1 MQGATSH
8 AEFDDGL
15 IVSQPPTKIWEA
27 ELKENVIVAI
37 VLLSHDSGACSQRVY
52 STTES
57 TSR

>member
-37 VLLSHDSGACSQRVY
+37 VCSFEIAC
-52 STTES
+52 
-57 TSR
+57 TSLA